1 MLQTSDIAR
10 AQVAVLQRIR
20 SEFLEMPRL
29 RLTRDEMQRL
39 CGLDPATCG
48 DVLETLVEMKFLCR
62 KSDGAYVRAT
72 DGADVP
78 RPRTARASLGR
89 ESTLRVSRDSA
100 PAAKRTR

>member
-1 MLQTSDIAR
+1 MLPTSDIPR

-20 SEFLEMPRL
+20 SEYLEMPGL
-29 RLTRDEMQRL
+29 RLTRDQMRRL

-48 DVLETLVEMKFLCR
+48 DALETLVEMKFLCR

-78 RPRTARASLGR
+78 RPRTAGASLGR

-100 PAAKRTR
+100 AAERTR